1 MVLIRNYCTKKI
13 LETPT
18 VEEGIRHTKAQITI
32 NSHTN
37 LLVKSCC
44 TNLPRRLKIKRS
56 SDILILTLHSV
67 IDDSCIEIHKIRF
80 NFSKEVLKRGHLIK
94 EIKNENLL
102 DIIRYHKVLLYHIVL
117 L

>member
-37 LLVKSCC
+37 LLAKSCC

-56 SDILILTLHSV
+56 SDLLILTLHSV

-94 EIKNENLL
+94 EIKNENLF
-102 DIIRYHKVLLYHIVL
+102 DIMRYHKVLLYHIVL